1 MSILKIIKLETGAF
15 LHNDSIDGDFFLG
28 KFYFK
33 QEFNKA
39 FIVEAYGAKRRTYL
53 INEIKVFDFGGTEE
67 SFTNWSVLFNRLT
80 TLGYNGIETNGLIPA
95 NIETTANKTDVI
107 VGNET
112 SSIKY
117 PSVKGVV
124 DWVTALIPSNGETTA
139 NKTDVVVGNE
149 TSSIKYPSIKGLVD
163 WVTLLFVPKTR
174 TLTINGT
181 TQDLSANRT
190 FTVSGVDNS
199 PKATN
204 LLIVNSNLNGVIN
217 YGHMSSPSLSGGTFV
232 NANGRISGLA
242 VTNMRS
248 TASTVGSFTALT
260 WQNFASLPAKSKAV
274 GFFAIGTTSA
284 IATSRTFAGY
294 YNAGFTLNNINYST
308 ACYAGFLNDTADTNL
323 QFCRVVAGGATIKTD
338 LGSNFPAR
346 YTRGENEYK
355 FLIEIV
361 SATTVN
367 YKIKNLITGNMA
379 SGTFSDLALVGSVN
393 LAIAMNNNTTPVQ
406 TDLTFHSLI
415 YQENYE
421 F

>member
-1 MSILKIIKLETGAF
+1 MSILKIITLESGAF

-53 INEIKVFDFGGTEE
+53 VTEIKVFAFGGTEE
-67 SFTNWSVLFNRLT
+67 SFTNWTTLFNRLT

-107 VGNET
+107 LGNER

-117 PSVKGVV
+117 PSVKGV
-124 DWVTALIPSNGETTA
+124 
-139 NKTDVVVGNE
+139 
-149 TSSIKYPSIKGLVD
+149 VD

-181 TQDLSANRT
+181 TQDLSTNRT
-190 FTVSGVDNS
+190 FTVSGGDNS

-204 LLIVNSNLNGVIN
+204 LIIVNSGLNGVIN
-217 YGHMSSPSLSGGTFV
+217 YGHMSTPSLSGGAFV
-232 NANGRISGLA
+232 NVAGARISGLA

-248 TASTVGSFTALT
+248 TASTIGSFTALT

-274 GFFAIGTTSA
+274 GFFAIGSNSA

-294 YNAGFTLNNINYST
+294 YNSGFSLNNINYSI
-308 ACYAGFLNDTADTNL
+308 ACYAGFLNDTGDANL
-323 QFCRVVAGGATIKTD
+323 QFCRVISGGTQVKTD
-338 LGSNFPAR
+338 LGVNFPAR
-346 YTRGENEYK
+346 YTNGQNEYK

-367 YKIKNLITGNMA
+367 YKIKNLITGNIA

-393 LAIAMNNNTTPVQ
+393 LAIAMNNNTTAVQ
-406 TDLTFHSLI
+406 TDLKFHSLI
-415 YQENYE
+415 YEENYE